1 MRIINNNKDE
11 SITKENPK
19 FPMRVICEHCESE
32 VEVDENDVRVGEFG
46 LYKFTCPV
54 CGKESFID
62 DEGLTL
68 TTENLK
74 FPDHYHG
81 SFNGVNISN
90 EEIDKMVKECIET
103 LRNSNDKNFYSTS
116 IETGDTH
123 IGVSRYDGDQV
134 FNVVISKDY
143 YETYVPF
150 TNEDKMKFPDYED

>member
-1 MRIINNNKDE
+1 MRIINNTKDE

-32 VEVDENDVRVGEFG
+32 IEVDEKDVKIGEFG

-54 CGKESFID
+54 CGKESFVD

-74 FPDHYHG
+74 FPDHYHS

-90 EEIDKMVKECIET
+90 EEIDKMVKDCIKRLRET
-103 LRNSNDKNFYSTS
+103 NDKTVYSTFT
-116 IETGDTH
+116 ECGNTY
-123 IGVSRYDGDQV
+123 VAVNRYDGDQV
-134 FNVVISKDY
+134 FNVVVSKDY
-143 YETYVPF
+143 YETDVPF
-150 TNEDKMKFPDYED
+150 TEEDKMKFPNDED